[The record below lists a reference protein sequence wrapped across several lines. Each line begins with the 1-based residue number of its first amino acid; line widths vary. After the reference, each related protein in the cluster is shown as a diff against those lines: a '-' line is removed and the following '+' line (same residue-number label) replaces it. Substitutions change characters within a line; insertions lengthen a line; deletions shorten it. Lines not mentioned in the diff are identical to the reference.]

1 MDFMT
6 LVMVA
11 GVAWLVMFVVGAYV
25 LGREYPSNGGRPVDA
40 SRASW
45 TSSAMQDAMGEGE

>member
-1 MDFMT
+1 MDGMT
-6 LVMVA
+6 LLMVVGVVWAVM
-11 GVAWLVMFVVGAYV
+11 MVVGAYV

>member
-45 TSSAMQDAMGEGE
+45 TSSAMQDAMGDGE